1 MCIQRRRPR
10 FAKKKMIRIY
20 TICISSTFQQNIL
33 NSFGC
38 CIKKNIYY
46 IIMQRKYMLP
56 LNRVKVMHI
65 HTATIGV
72 FQQKNTRIFFEIEKE
87 KNKYHIKIRRGDE
100 KVQFNLLNE
109 KGISPWKHIHT
120 YIYICINYFNYE
132 HKIIFF

>member
-1 MCIQRRRPR
+1 
-10 FAKKKMIRIY
+10 
-20 TICISSTFQQNIL
+20 
-33 NSFGC
+33 
-38 CIKKNIYY
+38 
-46 IIMQRKYMLP
+46 MLP

-109 KGISPWKHIHT
+109 KGISP
-120 YIYICINYFNYE
+120 
-132 HKIIFF
+132 